1 MQFHNSTLMCVSV
14 LHACHSLSLSL
25 SLCVYVCVCEIA
37 LSLCT
42 VRYVHIIGHHLYA
55 LSDICKLFCRVAF
68 CKCVC
73 VCVCVCGVCVCVCVC
88 VCVVC
93 VCVCVC
99 CVFVFVC
106 MCVCGVC
113 VCVCVMHYGFHP
125 PPAVFVSPLK
135 DLLLFV
141 CLLFGFLYYCGQ
153 NSFRKSTC
161 AEHPLSTD
169 KNCAQYCWGHGV

>member
-73 VCVCVCGVCVCVCVC
+73 VCVCVCVVCVCVCVC
-88 VCVVC
+88 VCVWC

-99 CVFVFVC
+99 YALRLSPSPGRVCFSSERFAFVC
-106 MCVCGVC
+106 
-113 VCVCVMHYGFHP
+113 
-125 PPAVFVSPLK
+125 
-135 DLLLFV
+135 LFV
-141 CLLFGFLYYCGQ
+141 CYLAFYIIVDRTASG
-153 NSFRKSTC
+153 N
-161 AEHPLSTD
+161 PL
-169 KNCAQYCWGHGV
+169 